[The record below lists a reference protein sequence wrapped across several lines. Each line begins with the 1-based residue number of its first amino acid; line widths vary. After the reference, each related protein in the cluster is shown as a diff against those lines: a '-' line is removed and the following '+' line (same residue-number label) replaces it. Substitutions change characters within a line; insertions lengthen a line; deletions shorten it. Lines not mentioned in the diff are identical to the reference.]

1 MVQLSHPCM
10 TTNCPNWGA
19 IRVSQCTL
27 PPAPRP
33 VHTMALQMHHVVSVP
48 GGLEGAVLL
57 VGREAGF

>member
-1 MVQLSHPCM
+1 M
-10 TTNCPNWGA
+10 TTNCPNWDA

-57 VGREAGF
+57 AGREAGF